1 MPWCC
6 DMSCSAVRGGRVPGH
21 EPHFSFAFLRSVLP
35 SPEGLQVMILAIEKS
50 TIELELAV
58 ADQRGD
64 LSDKP

>member
-21 EPHFSFAFLRSVLP
+21 EPHFSFAFLRSVLL
-35 SPEGLQVMILAIEKS
+35 SPEELQVMILAIA
-50 TIELELAV
+50 IELELAV